1 MSNINAINT
10 INYVYN
16 VEYKIEHYIQ
26 KMTDSV
32 NDMELPSVKALSHAA
47 KVGIMD
53 DRPLMLDYWGDSI
66 DKKVFIGIR
75 ENQEKLLVK
84 SQDEYTSP
92 ISKIFKVENNY
103 IIMTENSIY
112 IVKADI
118 PNKKIS

>member
-1 MSNINAINT
+1 
-10 INYVYN
+10 
-16 VEYKIEHYIQ
+16 
-26 KMTDSV
+26 MTDSV